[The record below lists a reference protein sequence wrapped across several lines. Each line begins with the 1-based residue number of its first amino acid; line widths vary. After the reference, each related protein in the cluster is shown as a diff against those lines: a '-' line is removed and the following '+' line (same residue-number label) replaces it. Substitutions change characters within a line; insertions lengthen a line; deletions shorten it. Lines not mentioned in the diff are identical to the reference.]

1 MVDITSLQKLGGEL
15 KEFEADLAQFA
26 NVALVAPTNVQ
37 LERSGELRQIALQML
52 SRTRRII
59 GEIEEAG
66 K

>member
-1 MVDITSLQKLGGEL
+1 MDITSLQQLGEEL

-26 NVALVAPTNVQ
+26 NVALVAPTNVK

-52 SRTRRII
+52 SRTRRVI
-59 GEIEEAG
+59 GEIEEAA